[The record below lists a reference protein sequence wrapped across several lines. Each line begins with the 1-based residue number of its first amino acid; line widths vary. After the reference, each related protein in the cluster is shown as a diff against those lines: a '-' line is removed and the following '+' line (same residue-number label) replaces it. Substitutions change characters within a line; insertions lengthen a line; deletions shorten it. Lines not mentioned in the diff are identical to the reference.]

1 MTTAI
6 RFAIADALKWIGW
19 RCIRWA
25 DKLDDPPNIKAGGT
39 D

>member
-1 MTTAI
+1 MKLLTAEV
-6 RFAIADALKWIGW
+6 LKWIGW

-25 DKLDDPPNIKAGGT
+25 DKLDGEPVKAGGS